1 MPQLDFI
8 TMFSQLFWLFV
19 IFFIFYI
26 IVSKNLLPAISQVK
40 KVRLKRLKQ
49 GNNQLSDLIDE
60 QKQIISVYEESVLRS
75 LSESR
80 SFLNT
85 TVSKGDIWVRTTIVD
100 LNKESLQKTNSEY
113 LKVLG
118 TLAGKR
124 HLLKNLI

>member
-80 SFLNT
+80 SFLKT

-118 TLAGKR
+118 TIAGKR

>member
-49 GNNQLSDLIDE
+49 GNNQLSELMDE
-60 QKQIISVYEESVLRS
+60 QKQITSVYEESVLRS

>member
-85 TVSKGDIWVRTTIVD
+85 TVSKGDIWVRTTLVD
-100 LNKESLQKTNSEY
+100 LNKDSLQKTNSEY

>member
-118 TLAGKR
+118 TIAGKR

>member
-1 MPQLDFI
+1 MLSF
-8 TMFSQLFWLFV
+8 LF
-19 IFFIFYI
+19 FYI

-49 GNNQLSDLIDE
+49 GNNQLSELMDE
-60 QKQIISVYEESVLRS
+60 QKQITSVYEESVLRS

-80 SFLNT
+80 SFLNS
-85 TVSKGDIWVRTTIVD
+85 TVSKGDIWVRTTLVD
-100 LNKESLQKTNSEY
+100 LNKDSLQKTNSEY

>member
-49 GNNQLSDLIDE
+49 GSNKLNELIDE
-60 QKQIISVYEESVLRS
+60 QKQITSVYDESVLRC
-75 LSESR
+75 LSESW
-80 SFLNT
+80 SFLND
-85 TVSKGDIWVRTTIVD
+85 TVSKGDVWVRTTVVD
-100 LNKESLQKTNSEY
+100 LNKNSLQKTNSEY

-118 TLAGKR
+118 TIAGKR